1 MMKRLAL
8 AAAVV
13 ALAGCSAKAVAPN
26 ATGIQL
32 SNERPGAS
40 CRYIGEAMGSQGNFW
55 TGDYTSNQN
64 LMEGARNDL
73 RNKAATMGG
82 NYVWVQNVSNAQA
95 HGSLGTSNTTV
106 VGNIYNC
113 PNGVAVAPVAHG
125 TMTSPTPTTAGRQ
138 SITTPEAG
146 VVTTGGG
153 PATMDSATLVQQTL
167 GAQKVAS
174 AQGCGDVQPAG
185 ESEFKAMCTGFSVVI
200 RCNGASCSPIRTE
213 R

>member
-1 MMKRLAL
+1 MKSVVL

-13 ALAGCSAKAVAPN
+13 VLVGCSAKAVAPN

-55 TGDYTSNQN
+55 TGDYTSNKN

-73 RNKAATMGG
+73 RNKAATLGG

-95 HGSLGTSNTTV
+95 HGALGTSNTTV

-113 PNGVAVAPVAHG
+113 PNGVAVAPVSHA
-125 TMTSPTPTTAGRQ
+125 TITSPTPTTAGRQ

-146 VVTTGGG
+146 VM
-153 PATMDSATLVQQTL
+153 ATSSGQGAIDGATLVQQTL

-174 AQGCGDVQPAG
+174 AQGCGDVQAAG
-185 ESEFKAMCTGFSVVI
+185 DGEFKAMCTGFSMVI
-200 RCNGASCSPIRTE
+200 RCTGASCAPIRTE